1 MIRSRI
7 VALALA
13 WPLLSAPAYAQRV
26 LPLDPPIVVPPVSG
40 RELRDAERA
49 AERPTTPHREEKRL
63 DETSPVARDNPGL
76 GYDVTTGIQQRAIER
91 ALPR

>member
-7 VALALA
+7 VVLALA
-13 WPLLSAPAYAQRV
+13 WPLLSAPAHAQRV
-26 LPLDPPIVVPPVSG
+26 LPLDPPIVAPPVSG
-40 RELRDAERA
+40 QEQRDAERA
-49 AERPTTPHREEKRL
+49 AGRRTTPQRKEQGV